1 MSKMEMK
8 LTKIV
13 VEEYVQNAQ
22 IIKYAILQRIVLA
35 EYALKTFVN
44 VISLVCEMKFNL

>member
-13 VEEYVQNAQ
+13 VGEYVQNAQ
-22 IIKYAILQRIVLA
+22 IMDYALLQRIVLA
-35 EYALKTFVN
+35 EYALETFVN
-44 VISLVCEMKFNL
+44 VIFLVCEMKFNL